1 MLASLARGKPARLI
15 ERTLPLAEF
24 FVAYRQTALRPGEML
39 KTIRVPRGAGQLI
52 SAGRD
57 SRPGPQCR
65 VTRRQKPCRL
75 AAVNRRQYAV
85 QQGVWIGGAA
95 GDIDIHGDDLIHAAQ
110 AGIVRSENASAA
122 PAGAHGHHQARSRH
136 RFIRFAQR

>member
-57 SRPGPQCR
+57 SRPRPTAPGNPPPEALPSSRGQSPSVCR
-65 VTRRQKPCRL
+65 AARRMD
-75 AAVNRRQYAV
+75 
-85 QQGVWIGGAA
+85 WGGS
-95 GDIDIHGDDLIHAAQ
+95 
-110 AGIVRSENASAA
+110 R
-122 PAGAHGHHQARSRH
+122 GHRH
-136 RFIRFAQR
+136 PRG